1 MPGVIAL
8 PPARPSA
15 SAPAGRAALP
25 LAVAFFATVA
35 HLGAQTPKTLALPPD
50 STHWTLEG
58 KAEVTEYLGRR
69 CLMLDGGAATVR
81 DFELGDGVIDM
92 DVATPAARGFF
103 GLQFRVDSVNGEYV
117 YLRQHKSGLPD
128 AMQYTPVLNT
138 GLNWQLYNGPGFTGA
153 VDIPRDTWF
162 HLRLEVAGA
171 QAKLYVKDMEK
182 PALVMP
188 DLKSGVRKGQVAL
201 ADLIGATCFSNFEI
215 RTTPDAPWER
225 HLPPM
230 PPGTLVMWSLS
241 PSYDVL
247 QRDLERPLSASE
259 RAAIKWQDVE
269 AEPPGI
275 VALYRYREA
284 PHPRVSF
291 QGDFSKR
298 LDPQPGM
305 KVLYARTGI
314 TSDKDQV
321 KKLYLGYS
329 DDVSVFLNGRILY
342 RGRSAQCFRDPGFL
356 GIVDPE
362 DDAVYLPLKKG
373 SNELLLAISELGGG
387 WGFIGRLADPER

>member
-1 MPGVIAL
+1 MSR
-8 PPARPSA
+8 PPP
-15 SAPAGRAALP
+15 RADSSDCNS
-25 LAVAFFATVA
+25 
-35 HLGAQTPKTLALPPD
+35 GA
-50 STHWTLEG
+50 
-58 KAEVTEYLGRR
+58 
-69 CLMLDGGAATVR
+69 
-81 DFELGDGVIDM
+81 
-92 DVATPAARGFF
+92 
-103 GLQFRVDSVNGEYV
+103 DSVNGEYV

-230 PPGTLVMWSLS
+230 PPGTLVKWSLS

-259 RAAIKWQDVE
+259 RAGDQ
-269 AEPPGI
+269 
-275 VALYRYREA
+275 VAGRGGGATRYRGA
-284 PHPRVSF
+284 LSL
-291 QGDFSKR
+291 S
-298 LDPQPGM
+298 
-305 KVLYARTGI
+305 
-314 TSDKDQV
+314 
-321 KKLYLGYS
+321 
-329 DDVSVFLNGRILY
+329 
-342 RGRSAQCFRDPGFL
+342 
-356 GIVDPE
+356 
-362 DDAVYLPLKKG
+362 
-373 SNELLLAISELGGG
+373 
-387 WGFIGRLADPER
+387 